1 MGARPWRVVALLALT
16 AAAGAGCALSSREAP
31 SPFEGSG
38 PSARSIRVSVVN
50 NNFNEATIRALY
62 HSERRLGVVPGN
74 GRADFSLQW
83 PSINEL
89 RIRIDV
95 LAGDRFV
102 TNRVSVSP
110 GETVYLMIENPVRR
124 SWLRR

>member
-1 MGARPWRVVALLALT
+1 
-16 AAAGAGCALSSREAP
+16 
-31 SPFEGSG
+31 
-38 PSARSIRVSVVN
+38 VN

-62 HSERRLGVVPGN
+62 NSERRLGVVPGN

-83 PSINEL
+83 PSINDL